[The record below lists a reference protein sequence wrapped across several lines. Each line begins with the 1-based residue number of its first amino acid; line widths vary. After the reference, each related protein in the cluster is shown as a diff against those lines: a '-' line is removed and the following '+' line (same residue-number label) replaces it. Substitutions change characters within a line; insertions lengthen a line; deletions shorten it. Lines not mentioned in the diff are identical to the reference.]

1 MTQKEIF
8 NLLAN
13 GIIDDL
19 PSGQEFKEAVL
30 NIMCL
35 KNVVEFSGYY
45 INNVNQK
52 INLEI
57 NMGYT
62 YAKAVLELHQ
72 ITQSVPPKH
81 INWNRAIYRLY
92 PDAKMKIEYSWDEQ
106 LQNEVDRLN
115 NE

>member
-19 PSGQEFKEAVL
+19 PVGQQFKEVVL

-35 KNVVEFSGYY
+35 KGVVEFNGYY
-45 INNVNQK
+45 SDINEQRN
-52 INLEI
+52 NLDVS
-57 NMGYT
+57 MGYI
-62 YAKAVLELHQ
+62 YAKAVLELHE
-72 ITQSVPPKH
+72 ITQSMPPVH

-92 PDAKMKIEYSWDEQ
+92 PDAKMSIEYSWDEQ

-115 NE
+115 SE